1 MKFTRRDLVKL
12 KWPLVGALLLLVVA
26 GLLAWWSQQDA
37 QQAERQRNAAE
48 TGKTRIEQRLRQART
63 EEQELK
69 ERARTFQQMQNSGM
83 SGDEKRL
90 DWTELLREIQ
100 RNMRLPGMNYEFGAQ
115 TPLEKGS
122 DMGYVYFVSPMRLQ
136 LRLLHEEDLL
146 KFLVRLQREAKA
158 LVLVRSCK
166 LSPLPNSGQERAALA
181 QLNAECELQW
191 VTIRRSTGTK

>member
-12 KWPLVGALLLLVVA
+12 KWPLVGALLLLVIA

-48 TGKTRIEQRLRQART
+48 TSKTRIEQRLRQART

-69 ERARTFQQMQNSGM
+69 ERARIFQQMQNSGM
-83 SGDEKRL
+83 SGEEKRL

-100 RNMRLPGMNYEFGAQ
+100 RNMRLPGMSYEFGAQ

-136 LRLLHEEDLL
+136 LRLPHEEDLL
-146 KFLVRLQREAKA
+146 KFLARLQKEAKA

-166 LSPLPNSGQERAALA
+166 LSPLPHSGEERAALA